1 MNAISGLVNGWL
13 LHSAVGGGFLLLL
26 VWLVMRFLRQPAR
39 QQRLGEAGLVAAL
52 LLAGLVLAPSWLY
65 VPLLDGMPGKQI
77 VTPAI
82 DSAALQASESTPGGE
97 ESAMP

>member
-1 MNAISGLVNGWL
+1 MNAISALVNGWL

-26 VWLVMRFLRQPAR
+26 VWLAMRLLRQPAR

-82 DSAALQASESTPGGE
+82 DTAQQPAQNMTHDIHLSHG
-97 ESAMP
+97 